1 MKTIVNVIDLD
12 DTLLKTD
19 SSMLFYR
26 WLLLRRPWIATIL
39 ISRFL
44 KILPEE
50 KMKKLL
56 YLSGKKAFTA
66 AGADFLNRLGQE
78 IDQKLIEHMH
88 TYTDPS
94 QTTVVF
100 SASFDFY
107 VVPFI
112 RSLGFAGYGS
122 TMDPGGKFR
131 HLKREE
137 KINLLQELF
146 PPERSDYNY
155 AVSDSHSDEGLLEKF
170 RYGFLIKK
178 ESAEYQ
184 YEICKP
190 HGL

>member
-39 ISRFL
+39 MARFL
-44 KILPEE
+44 RVLPEQ
-50 KMKKLL
+50 KMKKYL
-56 YLSGKKAFTA
+56 YFSGKKAFCSS
-66 AGADFLNRLGQE
+66 GDKFLALLDQE
-78 IDQKLIEHMH
+78 IDHKLIEHMH
-88 TYTDPS
+88 TYTHPS

-107 VVPFI
+107 VEPFT

-178 ESAEYQ
+178 EGAEYH